1 MRYLTFGIVVA
12 AASATMLSLAP
23 VQAQIIDRGG
33 PTHQHGLCVNRGD
46 VEGQNT
52 YLAPCPAPKKAAAR
66 TGKRTSRAGG
76 ETGGGGGGGGE

>member
-33 PTHQHGLCVNRGD
+33 PVRQHGLCVNRGD
-46 VEGQNT
+46 LEGQNT
-52 YLAPCPAPKKAAAR
+52 YLAPCPAPKKSTA
-66 TGKRTSRAGG
+66 RAGKQG
-76 ETGGGGGGGGE
+76 AGGGGGGGGGE